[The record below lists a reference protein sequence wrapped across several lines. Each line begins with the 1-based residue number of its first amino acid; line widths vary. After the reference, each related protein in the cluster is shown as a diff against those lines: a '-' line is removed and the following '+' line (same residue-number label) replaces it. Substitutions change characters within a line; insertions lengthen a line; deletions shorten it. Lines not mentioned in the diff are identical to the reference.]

1 VFDFNAA
8 DGAAMLRAMIGRLL
22 AAALFFGFAAFA
34 TPVHAQTMHRAQ
46 AVVELY
52 TSQGCSQ
59 CPRANRLL
67 GMFARDEG
75 VLALTFAVPIWDY
88 LGWRDTFAEQDFEDR
103 QRAYSRALNVRGRYT
118 PQLVIDGG
126 SAMSASYW
134 DEARAALDEAKAT
147 PLSTSPSISVTTLRY
162 TRVRVAIGAGPHRS
176 APADVWV
183 VAYDRGPVTEYV
195 TAGININRRVYHY
208 NLVRSMYRVGH
219 WDGSA
224 VYYEYSR
231 CSPECAVI
239 IQEPNGGRVL
249 AAAYTSLRGG

>member
-22 AAALFFGFAAFA
+22 AAALFLGFAALA
-34 TPVHAQTMHRAQ
+34 TPVHAQTTTRAQ

-67 GMFARDEG
+67 GMFSREQN

-88 LGWRDTFAEQDFEDR
+88 LGWRDTFAEQDFGDR
-103 QRAYSRALNVRGRYT
+103 QRAYSRALRVRGRYT
-118 PQLVIDGG
+118 PQLVINGG
-126 SAMSASYW
+126 AAMSASYW
-134 DEARAALDEAKAT
+134 DEARASLEQAQET
-147 PLSTSPSISVTTLRY
+147 PLGWSPSISITQLRY
-162 TRVRVAIGAGPHRS
+162 TRVRVAIGAGVQRS
-176 APADVWV
+176 VPADVWV

-195 TAGININRRVYHY
+195 TRGVNINRRVYHY
-208 NLVRSMYRVGH
+208 NLVRSMDRVGR

-231 CSPECAVI
+231 CSPECAVL
-239 IQEPNGGRVL
+239 IQEPNGGRIV
-249 AAAYTSLRGG
+249 AAAYTSLRR

>member
-22 AAALFFGFAAFA
+22 AAALFLGFAALA
-34 TPVHAQTMHRAQ
+34 TPVHAQTTTRAQ

-67 GMFARDEG
+67 GMFSREQN

-88 LGWRDTFAEQDFEDR
+88 LGWRDTFAEQDFGDR
-103 QRAYSRALNVRGRYT
+103 QRAYSRALRVRGRYT
-118 PQLVIDGG
+118 PQLVINGG
-126 SAMSASYW
+126 AAMSASYW
-134 DEARAALDEAKAT
+134 DEARASLEQAQET
-147 PLSTSPSISVTTLRY
+147 PLGWSPSISITQLRY
-162 TRVRVAIGAGPHRS
+162 TRVRVAIGAGAQRS
-176 APADVWV
+176 VPADVWV

-195 TAGININRRVYHY
+195 TRGVNINRRVYHY
-208 NLVRSMYRVGH
+208 NLVRSMDRVGR
-219 WDGSA
+219 WDGNA

-231 CSPECAVI
+231 CSPECAVL
-239 IQEPNGGRVL
+239 IQEPNGGRVI